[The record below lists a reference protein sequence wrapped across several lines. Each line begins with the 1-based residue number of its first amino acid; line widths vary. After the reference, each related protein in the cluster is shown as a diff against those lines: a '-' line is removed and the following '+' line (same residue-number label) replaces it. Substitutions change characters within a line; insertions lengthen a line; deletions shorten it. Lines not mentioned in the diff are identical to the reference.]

1 MSTHHFCYHKLG
13 WETLCASLSLDI
25 KVQENSLMLL
35 KDNKRVMQPEELISK
50 FAFYNSFSSSSQEAD
65 KAELL
70 QTSAEVTAKG
80 GA

>member
-50 FAFYNSFSSSSQEAD
+50 FAFYNPFSSSSQEAD